1 MQCKAGELVEP
12 TEDERANG
20 WTAETLT
27 AYLREREQQ
36 QAEFKPR
43 GPVQGTAEGAYDVAK
58 W

>member
-1 MQCKAGELVEP
+1 MQCNAGELVEP

-27 AYLREREQQ
+27 AYLCEREQQ

-43 GPVQGTAEGAYDVAK
+43 KPTPGTAEGTYDVLG